1 MGLPKKKLKMVPLLG
16 ILTEAIVMKAL
27 CIKMKPRKPFYRKK
41 KLLCATQ
48 IKVVNFLI
56 IQIFARVSKSFSFL
70 LFFGYLFCVFIN
82 NRYTSIY
89 GFNRHAY

>member
-41 KLLCATQ
+41 KITMCHTDKSCEFLDYPNFCKSIQVFFFFTFFWVPFLC
-48 IKVVNFLI
+48 F
-56 IQIFARVSKSFSFL
+56 
-70 LFFGYLFCVFIN
+70 Y
-82 NRYTSIY
+82 
-89 GFNRHAY
+89 